1 MNVIL
6 LKDIDNL
13 GYKHDV
19 VTVKPGY
26 GRNYLIPQG
35 VAVVANAANQEK
47 LDKILAEQDAKEAA
61 KVDDYKALAE
71 KLSGET
77 LKIGVKSGTSGK
89 IFGSVTNIQVANA
102 LKEQMELDIER
113 KKIIMPN
120 DIKELG
126 TYEATIKFYKEIE
139 TVVNLELIKE

>member
-139 TVVNLELIKE
+139 AVVNLELIKE

>member
-19 VTVKPGY
+19 VAVKPGF
-26 GRNYLIPQG
+26 GRNFLIPQG
-35 VAVVANAANQEK
+35 VAVVANKANQEK

-61 KVDDYKALAE
+61 KVDEYKAIAGELAG
-71 KLSGET
+71 KT

-113 KKIIMPN
+113 KKIIMPT

-126 TYEATIKFYKEIE
+126 TYEATIRFYKEIE
-139 TVVNLELIKE
+139 AVVNLELIKE